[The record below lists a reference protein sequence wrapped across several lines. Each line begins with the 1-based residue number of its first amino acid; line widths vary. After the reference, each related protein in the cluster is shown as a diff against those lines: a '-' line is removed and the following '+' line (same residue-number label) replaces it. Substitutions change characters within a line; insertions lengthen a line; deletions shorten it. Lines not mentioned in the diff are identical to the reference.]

1 MWISDVQNFLK
12 LKKYEV
18 AMGKK
23 LAPATINQV
32 GKHSLQDVPDLHPIP
47 IYEVYTLSLNR
58 V

>member
-1 MWISDVQNFLK
+1 
-12 LKKYEV
+12 
-18 AMGKK
+18 MGKK